1 MTDQT
6 YDSALA
12 RAAERCGVE
21 LRFWDIFGR
30 EHTASRSA
38 LQRIVGSLG
47 IPTDSAE
54 SMVGAFEQRDR
65 ADWARLVA
73 PCVIVTRDGEPLSV
87 PITVPE
93 RALVGKIRYRLTVED
108 GTTLEGEAPLA
119 RAPGEAHL
127 FEEPWVRAAPEKAAR
142 YGVAAINRALAGIL
156 GPTIV
161 HICLGYGHLVRNKPS
176 GYAFLPQLA
185 DSLATQV
192 SLEAAQ
198 PHLDLGAAVHLLGD
212 QRAHPEPLRRTRE
225 QLDRLGADAA
235 GAAEDGD
242 AARCRG
248 HCHRT
253 TPRPS
258 VSASKAATGAA
269 ASTSI
274 ARTRCCVVLITEI
287 LLRI

>member
-87 PITVPE
+87 PLTVPE
-93 RALVGKIRYRLTVED
+93 RALAGKIRYRLTIED
-108 GTTLEGEAPLA
+108 GTILEGGAPLA
-119 RAPGEAHL
+119 PEPGETHL
-127 FEEPWVRAAPEKAAR
+127 FDEPWVRAAFELSNDVP
-142 YGVAAINRALAGIL
+142 
-156 GPTIV
+156 
-161 HICLGYGHLVRNKPS
+161 LGYH
-176 GYAFLPQLA
+176 QL
-185 DSLATQV
+185 
-192 SLEAAQ
+192 
-198 PHLDLGAAVHLLGD
+198 
-212 QRAHPEPLRRTRE
+212 
-225 QLDRLGADAA
+225 
-235 GAAEDGD
+235 
-242 AARCRG
+242 
-248 HCHRT
+248 
-253 TPRPS
+253 
-258 VSASKAATGAA
+258 
-269 ASTSI
+269 
-274 ARTRCCVVLITEI
+274 
-287 LLRI
+287 